1 LLSALCVYTNDGYSL
16 VLDAL
21 SSYKVEI
28 WRHVLVIMMRVLSVR
43 LSLKNGLRSV
53 CTM

>member
-1 LLSALCVYTNDGYSL
+1 MSFLALDTSDVLVKKLVFGLLSALCVYTNDGYSL

-28 WRHVLVIMMRVLSVR
+28 
-43 LSLKNGLRSV
+43 
-53 CTM
+53 